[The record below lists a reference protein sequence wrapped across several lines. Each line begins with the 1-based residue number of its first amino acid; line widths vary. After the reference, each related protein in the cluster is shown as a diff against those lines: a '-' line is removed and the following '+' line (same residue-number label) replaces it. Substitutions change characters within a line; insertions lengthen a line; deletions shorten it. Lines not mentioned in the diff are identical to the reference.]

1 MPSYGVEH
9 PEHIKVLAVHRVLVL
24 GHEKAATARALGV
37 GVTSLRTWTKIER
50 LVQAARALPVA
61 PAQVE
66 PTSGGAPPP
75 EPPPG
80 PDWALEPIDA
90 DPLDPGPITRRILAA
105 AYRLTTKLDTLD
117 DLVRWPRGTAG
128 LWFEDAE
135 GDGEGD
141 AFGAL
146 RAHLEAAAA
155 RPSVELVREL
165 RRARALVDLELIER
179 AVECGK
185 GAFMAM
191 ALLKARRPGE
201 YDPEQRDGDETE
213 DPLVDYS
220 DADLDRIIEAGRR

>member
-1 MPSYGVEH
+1 MASPGVEH
-9 PEHIKVLAVHRVLVL
+9 PEHIKVTALHRTLVL
-24 GHEKAATARALGV
+24 GQVKADVCRDLGVSVASLRIWSKIDRLVAKARALV
-37 GVTSLRTWTKIER
+37 V
-50 LVQAARALPVA
+50 
-61 PAQVE
+61 PA
-66 PTSGGAPPP
+66 GATAGPPPPP

-105 AYRLTTKLDTLD
+105 AYRLTTRLDTLD

-135 GDGEGD
+135 GDAEGD

-191 ALLKARRPGE
+191 ALLKSRRPAE
-201 YDPEQRDGDETE
+201 YDPEQRDGDEAE
-213 DPLVDYS
+213 DPLGDYS